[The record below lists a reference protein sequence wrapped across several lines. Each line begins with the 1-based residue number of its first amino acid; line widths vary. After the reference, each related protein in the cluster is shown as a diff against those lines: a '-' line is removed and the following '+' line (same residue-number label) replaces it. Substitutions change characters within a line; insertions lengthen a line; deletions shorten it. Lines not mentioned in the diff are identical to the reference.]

1 MALRFCQAWHSCW
14 DCWEWDLQDLPH
26 VVEAFSRFLSG
37 QRLLQCSMCWSC
49 AKPLLHASSGHARSA
64 AQVPSSFLFKRH
76 SYHALSAS
84 PESAFAEF
92 GEPVEAGCL
101 LLHPYLTA
109 LFALFQTISESRGA
123 RYQDRVV

>member
-64 AQVPSSFLFKRH
+64 AQVPSSFLFKGIVTMPCRLLQSQH
-76 SYHALSAS
+76 LPSSVNLSKQGACS
-84 PESAFAEF
+84 
-92 GEPVEAGCL
+92 CT
-101 LLHPYLTA
+101 LT
-109 LFALFQTISESRGA
+109 
-123 RYQDRVV
+123 